1 MRPIVVVYEPG
12 RTPLHILVGPD
23 PLEIGRDCT
32 GVVLTDSR
40 MSRRHLAL
48 RRSGND
54 VIAIDLG
61 STNGSRV
68 DDVPFTGPHV
78 LQPGEVIRIGATT
91 ISLWYLPPHDTTG

>member
-1 MRPIVVVYEPG
+1 MTPIVVIREPG
-12 RTPLHILVGPD
+12 RTPLRIVVGPD
-23 PLEIGRDCT
+23 PLEIGRDCN

-40 MSRRHLAL
+40 ISRRHLEL

-68 DDVPFTGPHV
+68 DDVPFTNSHR
-78 LQPGEVIRIGATT
+78 LQPGEVIQIGDTT
-91 ISLWYLPPHDTTG
+91 ITLWRSAPNDATR